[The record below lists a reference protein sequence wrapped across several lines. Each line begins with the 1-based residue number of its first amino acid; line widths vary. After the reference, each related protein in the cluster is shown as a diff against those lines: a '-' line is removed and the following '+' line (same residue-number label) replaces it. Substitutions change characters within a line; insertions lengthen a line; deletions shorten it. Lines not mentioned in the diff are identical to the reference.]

1 MTEGSPHTLIL
12 SSSSKLPVGCP
23 GARGEG
29 YRATHQNTGACWV
42 RGVQV
47 ILIHYQ
53 WKPHGKRLR
62 AGVGKAGHQVKI
74 VDQLE

>member
-29 YRATHQNTGACWV
+29 YRATHQNTGACCW
-42 RGVQV
+42 
-47 ILIHYQ
+47 
-53 WKPHGKRLR
+53 HGNLKCMEGDHETTEIDTLPDKESQQ
-62 AGVGKAGHQVKI
+62 G
-74 VDQLE
+74 